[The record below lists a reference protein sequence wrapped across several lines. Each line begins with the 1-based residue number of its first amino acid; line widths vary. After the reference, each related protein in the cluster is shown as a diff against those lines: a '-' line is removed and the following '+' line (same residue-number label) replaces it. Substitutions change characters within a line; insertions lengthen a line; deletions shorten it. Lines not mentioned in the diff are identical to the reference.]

1 MTRAITIKRN
11 KTGLRAILTALAC
24 ATCTTVVATQI
35 TYYPINPSFGG
46 NPQYG
51 AVLLNNAQAQN
62 KHTDDPNAPSPFDMS
77 TASTPLQDFNDSL
90 QRSILSRIASSATTQ
105 IIGPDGALRPGNVE
119 TTDFRIS
126 VVNAGGGLLQITT
139 TDKTTGAQTSF
150 QVGNQ

>member
-1 MTRAITIKRN
+1 MKQAITIKRG
-11 KTGLRAILTALAC
+11 KTSLRVILSVLAC
-24 ATCTTVVATQI
+24 AACATAAATQI

-46 NPQYG
+46 NPQNG

-62 KHTDDPNAPSPFDMS
+62 KHTDDPNAPSPFDMQG
-77 TASTPLQDFNDSL
+77 ASTPLQDFNDSL

-105 IIGPDGALRPGNVE
+105 IIGPNGELRPGNVE

-139 TDKTTGAQTSF
+139 TDKSTGAQTSF